1 VQWVRICALPGLKN
15 KKVAT
20 KKHRNNLALWNIIH
34 IFVLLINT
42 NIIMDEQI
50 KTQMLERNGLNWKV
64 VSEGM
69 KTDSGI
75 VVPDRIALVR
85 EDTKKIL
92 GVHADGYEIYQND
105 ELLELLHKIGMS
117 TGLSLHTGGCFKG
130 GDRVWFQLKSNDHVL
145 NGDVIKGYISGFNS
159 FDGRASLAFGNSKT
173 TVSCQ
178 NTFWMAYRQ
187 VETRM
192 RHSANMR
199 PKIEEILRKIDI
211 LMAEEKSQFQE
222 IERLHNTRMTAEVKD
237 LITKRLFEIA
247 IEERLDSDKIS
258 TNKGNKIKKFN
269 YDLGVETAQK
279 GDSLWGL
286 FSGVTRY
293 TTHSMKNGDNS
304 EGKMF
309 GKTGVIERDIYKTL
323 VEMAI

>member
-1 VQWVRICALPGLKN
+1 MN
-15 KKVAT
+15 
-20 KKHRNNLALWNIIH
+20 
-34 IFVLLINT
+34 
-42 NIIMDEQI
+42 EEI
-50 KTQMLERNGLNWKV
+50 KTQMLEKTGLNWKV
-64 VSEGM
+64 ISEGM

-75 VVPDRIALVR
+75 VIPDRIALVR

-92 GVHADGYEIYQND
+92 GVHANGYEIYQND
-105 ELLELLHKIGMS
+105 ELLELLHRIGMS
-117 TGLSLHTGGCFKG
+117 TGLEIHTGGSFKG
-130 GDRVWFQLKSNDHVL
+130 GDRVWFQLKSADHRMTD
-145 NGDVIKGYISGFNS
+145 GDIIKGYVSGFNS

-199 PKIEEILRKIDI
+199 PKIEEILRRIDV
-211 LMAEEKSQFQE
+211 LMNEEQEQFRQ
-222 IERLHNTRMTAEVKD
+222 IDRLSEVRMTAEVRD
-237 LITKRLFEIA
+237 LITKRLFEISV
-247 IEERLDSDKIS
+247 EERLDGGNIS
-258 TNKGNKIKKFN
+258 TNKVNKITRFN
-269 YDLGVETAQK
+269 YDLGLELSQK
-279 GDSLWGL
+279 SDSLWGL

-309 GKTGVIERDIYKTL
+309 GRTGTIEREIYKEL
-323 VEMAI
+323 VEYMPA

>member
-1 VQWVRICALPGLKN
+1 MN
-15 KKVAT
+15 E
-20 KKHRNNLALWNIIH
+20 
-34 IFVLLINT
+34 
-42 NIIMDEQI
+42 EQ
-50 KTQMLERNGLNWKV
+50 KTQMLERTGLNWKV

-75 VVPDRIALVR
+75 IVPDRIALVR

-92 GVHADGYEIYQND
+92 GVHANGYEIYQND
-105 ELLELLHKIGMS
+105 ELLELLYRIGMS
-117 TGLSLHTGGCFKG
+117 TGLELHTGGCFKG
-130 GDRVWFQLKSNDHVL
+130 GDRVWFQLKSNAHRMAD
-145 NGDVIKGYISGFNS
+145 GDVIRGYVSGFNS
-159 FDGRASLAFGNSKT
+159 FDGRASLAFGNAKT

-178 NTFWMAYRQ
+178 NTYWSAYRQ

-199 PKIEEILRKIDI
+199 PKLEEILRKIDV
-211 LMAEEKSQFQE
+211 LMEEERTQFQE
-222 IERLHNTRMTAEVKD
+222 IDSLNETRMTAEVRD

-247 IEERLDSDKIS
+247 VEERLDGDNIS
-258 TNKGNKIKKFN
+258 TNKVNKIKKFN
-269 YDLGVETAQK
+269 YDLGLELGQK
-279 GDSLWGL
+279 GDNLWGL

-309 GKTGVIERDIYKTL
+309 GKTGTLERAIYKEL
-323 VEMAI
+323 VEMI